1 MADIRL
7 LFNKSSAKTKRR
19 KIDSDD
25 DESAKSSNLLAP
37 TSDIDDGDTREL
49 AREIVHTG
57 QSQLGPV
64 CPDHPDDA
72 PPESLSQSDLA
83 LDSEIDC
90 CEVDVAEK
98 SDGDCETEQAEDAN
112 DNTSASVS
120 GKV

>member
-19 KIDSDD
+19 KIDSGD
-25 DESAKSSNLLAP
+25 DESAKSGNLVAP
-37 TSDIDDGDTREL
+37 ISDIDDGDTREL
-49 AREIVHTG
+49 ARVT
-57 QSQLGPV
+57 
-64 CPDHPDDA
+64 
-72 PPESLSQSDLA
+72 ESLSKSDSA

-98 SDGDCETEQAEDAN
+98 SYGDCETEQAEDAN
-112 DNTSASVS
+112 DNMSASVS